1 MCVCLCVLIDRPS
14 CKSVCGSVHSPCLWI
29 CVYSD
34 GCVCV
39 CTPPSSKV
47 CAVSTPLLSSPL
59 LSSPLWSVQSLPS
72 PLPLFSLLLSFAL
85 IRSLSCLFSLT
96 NLCLPSPTLSLSTPF
111 FL

>member
-34 GCVCV
+34 GCVFV

-59 LSSPLWSVQSLPS
+59 LSSALLSSALLSSLPVKLHPVAEPLFGMQVVSVQRGSQMSVPPLIPSL
-72 PLPLFSLLLSFAL
+72 
-85 IRSLSCLFSLT
+85 
-96 NLCLPSPTLSLSTPF
+96 
-111 FL
+111 